1 MTKYVFKKREEEAE
15 IFAANVFAFR
25 LQDGDGFAFFLSNP
39 VDSRGKVTTN
49 TTNKRSDRM

>member
-1 MTKYVFKKREEEAE
+1 MCSKREKRKRKYLRPT
-15 IFAANVFAFR
+15 FSAFR

-49 TTNKRSDRM
+49 ATNKRSDRM